1 MSFDASIII
10 VQMIKLST
18 ELILEDLD
26 DSISLDHHSQ
36 LWSALRWSI
45 DRAKGSTKDKIST
58 TVINL
63 S

>member
-1 MSFDASIII
+1 
-10 VQMIKLST
+10 MIELST

-36 LWSALRWSI
+36 LWSALKWSI

-63 S
+63 SRI